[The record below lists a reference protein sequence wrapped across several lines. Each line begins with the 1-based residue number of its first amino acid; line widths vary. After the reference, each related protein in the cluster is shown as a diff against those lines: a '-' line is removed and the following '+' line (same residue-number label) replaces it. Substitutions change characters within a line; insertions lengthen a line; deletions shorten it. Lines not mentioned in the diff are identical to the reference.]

1 VSDEE
6 STKEMDDAKPI
17 LERILRRLD
26 SMDERLQRLEQQDE
40 RRAMDTK
47 PIWERALAEILE
59 VKESV
64 RIVDRKLSVM
74 NDELLEVKADQ
85 RRLES
90 RVDDIEKRPS

>member
-1 VSDEE
+1 MSDEE